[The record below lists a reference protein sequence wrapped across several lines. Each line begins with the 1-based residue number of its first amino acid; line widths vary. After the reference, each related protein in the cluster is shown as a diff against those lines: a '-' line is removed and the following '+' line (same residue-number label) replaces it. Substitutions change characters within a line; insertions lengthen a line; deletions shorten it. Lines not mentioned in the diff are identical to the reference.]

1 MNIQKLISRLFILTV
16 MFVLVVQPVNI
27 FAQEEIEEIST
38 EDETVDDK
46 EQESGPSLKKCLMKA
61 KSMKDK
67 KNCQKENMQTVE
79 EFIEDEG
86 LKLIEGYLKIYSDE
100 DAEAYFLKLD
110 EEDIDK
116 QFLYFAYIMNAPQG
130 SLLTG
135 GLPSDGKVLEFINFK
150 KDNIGL
156 YQINTSYMNGDDN
169 NIGTS
174 TITNITE
181 AFIENFKPVAR
192 TENSV
197 LISVNNFLMSEKIES
212 LSYVP
217 QEYRE
222 YVSVNYGRPDPSK
235 TLIDKVFNNKT
246 NTAVEVTFAYTNKSP
261 NSDAYSVAAVT
272 DPRYLSVTGRHIFIK
287 MPDEGYEPRIN
298 DHRIGYFVNKST
310 DLTSYEN
317 YPNFAL
323 INKWR
328 LVKKD
333 PSAALS
339 EPVEPIVYWVEN
351 TTPEEIVPAVV
362 AGIENWNIAFEEAGF
377 KNAIVAKIQ
386 PKDATWD
393 AADYDYN
400 VVRWSSEPDGR
411 LLGIGPSVS
420 NPLTGE
426 IISADIVNKLLAVKL
441 GHNYRKLYGYTEDN
455 DPLMQ
460 YITNLTLHEVGHT
473 LGLRHNFRGS
483 QLYSPT
489 EIHNKDIT
497 GNTIMSSVMDYDP
510 INVAP
515 EGVEQ
520 GIFFST
526 VPGIYDKWA
535 IKFGYTP
542 NLSSEERKELLL
554 ESVKR
559 ELTFGTDDEAM
570 SYPGNNIDPRT
581 KRYDMS
587 SDPIAYAADI
597 TKIIDKKINELPNIY
612 SDEETFNNYTDA
624 FYRFFRTKGRF
635 LETVAQQIGG
645 VYINKIASSQKEYT
659 SLEAVPYEKQKQA
672 MSLLAEKVFANGAM
686 NYDQKILS
694 NLIYERDTKDS
705 LSEDGNNNDPDFH
718 ALVLSSQKNILRNIL
733 HPNVMKRLINS
744 SLYGNEYM
752 PSEVLADLNSAIF
765 ISGEEPDTFKMS
777 LQSSYVDLLLSGFKD
792 GPYDEVSKGEIFNA
806 LQDILDFTRKNKFK
820 SSHYSFLY
828 FKVNSFF
835 EKA

>member
-135 GLPSDGKVLEFINFK
+135 GLPSDGKVLEFRNFK

-526 VPGIYDKWA
+526 VPGVYDKWA

>member
-110 EEDIDK
+110 EEDINK

-135 GLPSDGKVLEFINFK
+135 GLPSDGKVLEFRNFK

-828 FKVNSFF
+828 FKVNSLF

>member
-46 EQESGPSLKKCLMKA
+46 EQKSGPSLKKCLMKA

-110 EEDIDK
+110 EEDINK

-135 GLPSDGKVLEFINFK
+135 GLPSDGKVLEFRNFK

-333 PSAALS
+333 PSAPLS

-526 VPGIYDKWA
+526 VPGVYDKWA

-542 NLSSEERKELLL
+542 NLSSEDRKELLL

-752 PSEVLADLNSAIF
+752 PSEVLEDLNSAIF

>member
-110 EEDIDK
+110 EEDINK

-135 GLPSDGKVLEFINFK
+135 GLPSDGKVLEFRNFK

-752 PSEVLADLNSAIF
+752 PSEVLEDLNSAIF

-792 GPYDEVSKGEIFNA
+792 GP
-806 LQDILDFTRKNKFK
+806 
-820 SSHYSFLY
+820 
-828 FKVNSFF
+828 
-835 EKA
+835 

>member
-1 MNIQKLISRLFILTV
+1 M
-16 MFVLVVQPVNI
+16 
-27 FAQEEIEEIST
+27 
-38 EDETVDDK
+38 
-46 EQESGPSLKKCLMKA
+46 
-61 KSMKDK
+61 
-67 KNCQKENMQTVE
+67 
-79 EFIEDEG
+79 
-86 LKLIEGYLKIYSDE
+86 
-100 DAEAYFLKLD
+100 
-110 EEDIDK
+110 
-116 QFLYFAYIMNAPQG
+116 
-130 SLLTG
+130 
-135 GLPSDGKVLEFINFK
+135 
-150 KDNIGL
+150 
-156 YQINTSYMNGDDN
+156 
-169 NIGTS
+169 
-174 TITNITE
+174 
-181 AFIENFKPVAR
+181 
-192 TENSV
+192 
-197 LISVNNFLMSEKIES
+197 
-212 LSYVP
+212 
-217 QEYRE
+217 
-222 YVSVNYGRPDPSK
+222 
-235 TLIDKVFNNKT
+235 
-246 NTAVEVTFAYTNKSP
+246 
-261 NSDAYSVAAVT
+261 
-272 DPRYLSVTGRHIFIK
+272 
-287 MPDEGYEPRIN
+287 
-298 DHRIGYFVNKST
+298 
-310 DLTSYEN
+310 
-317 YPNFAL
+317 
-323 INKWR
+323 
-328 LVKKD
+328 
-333 PSAALS
+333 
-339 EPVEPIVYWVEN
+339 
-351 TTPEEIVPAVV
+351 
-362 AGIENWNIAFEEAGF
+362 
-377 KNAIVAKIQ
+377 
-386 PKDATWD
+386 
-393 AADYDYN
+393 
-400 VVRWSSEPDGR
+400 
-411 LLGIGPSVS
+411 LGIGPSVS

-765 ISGEEPDTFKMS
+765 ISGEELDTFKMS

>member
-1 MNIQKLISRLFILTV
+1 MNIQKLISRLFILTL
-16 MFVLVVQPVNI
+16 MFVFAVQPVNI
-27 FAQEEIEEIST
+27 FAQEEIEEISI
-38 EDETVDDK
+38 DDKTVDDK

-100 DAEAYFLKLD
+100 DAETYFLKLD
-110 EEDIDK
+110 EEDIEK

-135 GLPSDGKVLEFINFK
+135 GLPSDGKVLEFRNFK

-192 TENSV
+192 TKNSV

-333 PSAALS
+333 PSAPLS

-526 VPGIYDKWA
+526 VPGVYDKWA

-542 NLSSEERKELLL
+542 NLSSEDRKALLL

-597 TKIIDKKINELPNIY
+597 TTIIDKKINELPNIY

-765 ISGEEPDTFKMS
+765 ISGEDPDTFKMS

>member
-1 MNIQKLISRLFILTV
+1 MNMQKLLSRLFVLTSILILT
-16 MFVLVVQPVNI
+16 MQPMNI
-27 FAQEEIEEIST
+27 YAQEEAEVTSVEGESV
-38 EDETVDDK
+38 EDKDD
-46 EQESGPSLKKCLMKA
+46 ESGPSLKKCLMKA

-135 GLPSDGKVLEFINFK
+135 GLPSDGKVLEFRNFK

-323 INKWR
+323 ISKWR

-333 PSAALS
+333 PSAPLS

-526 VPGIYDKWA
+526 VPGVYDKWA

-542 NLSSEERKELLL
+542 NLSSEDRKELLL

-752 PSEVLADLNSAIF
+752 PSEVLEDLNSAIF

>member
-38 EDETVDDK
+38 EVETVDDK

-135 GLPSDGKVLEFINFK
+135 GLPSDGKVLEFRNFK

-333 PSAALS
+333 PSAPLS

-515 EGVEQ
+515 EGVKQ

-526 VPGIYDKWA
+526 VPGVYDKWA

-542 NLSSEERKELLL
+542 NLSSEDRKELLL

-752 PSEVLADLNSAIF
+752 PSEVLEDLNSAIF

>member
-1 MNIQKLISRLFILTV
+1 
-16 MFVLVVQPVNI
+16 
-27 FAQEEIEEIST
+27 
-38 EDETVDDK
+38 
-46 EQESGPSLKKCLMKA
+46 
-61 KSMKDK
+61 
-67 KNCQKENMQTVE
+67 
-79 EFIEDEG
+79 
-86 LKLIEGYLKIYSDE
+86 
-100 DAEAYFLKLD
+100 
-110 EEDIDK
+110 
-116 QFLYFAYIMNAPQG
+116 
-130 SLLTG
+130 
-135 GLPSDGKVLEFINFK
+135 
-150 KDNIGL
+150 
-156 YQINTSYMNGDDN
+156 
-169 NIGTS
+169 
-174 TITNITE
+174 
-181 AFIENFKPVAR
+181 
-192 TENSV
+192 
-197 LISVNNFLMSEKIES
+197 
-212 LSYVP
+212 
-217 QEYRE
+217 
-222 YVSVNYGRPDPSK
+222 
-235 TLIDKVFNNKT
+235 
-246 NTAVEVTFAYTNKSP
+246 
-261 NSDAYSVAAVT
+261 
-272 DPRYLSVTGRHIFIK
+272 
-287 MPDEGYEPRIN
+287 
-298 DHRIGYFVNKST
+298 
-310 DLTSYEN
+310 
-317 YPNFAL
+317 
-323 INKWR
+323 
-328 LVKKD
+328 
-333 PSAALS
+333 
-339 EPVEPIVYWVEN
+339 
-351 TTPEEIVPAVV
+351 
-362 AGIENWNIAFEEAGF
+362 
-377 KNAIVAKIQ
+377 
-386 PKDATWD
+386 
-393 AADYDYN
+393 
-400 VVRWSSEPDGR
+400 
-411 LLGIGPSVS
+411 
-420 NPLTGE
+420 
-426 IISADIVNKLLAVKL
+426 
-441 GHNYRKLYGYTEDN
+441 
-455 DPLMQ
+455 
-460 YITNLTLHEVGHT
+460 
-473 LGLRHNFRGS
+473 
-483 QLYSPT
+483 
-489 EIHNKDIT
+489 
-497 GNTIMSSVMDYDP
+497 MSSVMDYDP

-526 VPGIYDKWA
+526 VPGVYDKWA

-542 NLSSEERKELLL
+542 NLSSEDRKALLL

-597 TKIIDKKINELPNIY
+597 TTIIDKKINELPNIY

-765 ISGEEPDTFKMS
+765 ISGEDPDTFKMS

>member
-110 EEDIDK
+110 EEDINK

-135 GLPSDGKVLEFINFK
+135 GLPSDGKVLEFRNFK

>member
-1 MNIQKLISRLFILTV
+1 MNMQKLLSRLFVLTSILILT
-16 MFVLVVQPVNI
+16 MQPMNI
-27 FAQEEIEEIST
+27 YAQEEAEVTSVEGESV
-38 EDETVDDK
+38 EDKDD
-46 EQESGPSLKKCLMKA
+46 ESGPSLKKCLMKA

-135 GLPSDGKVLEFINFK
+135 GLPSDGKVLEFRNFK

-333 PSAALS
+333 PSAPLS

-526 VPGIYDKWA
+526 VPGVYDKWA

-542 NLSSEERKELLL
+542 NLSSEDRKELLL

-752 PSEVLADLNSAIF
+752 PSEVLEDLNSAIF